1 MIEPTTLQGRRRL
14 TKGAVV
20 PIYAPAPTALHEI
33 EMLKVKLEAER
44 EKVNLKEEMIDVLK
58 KDEIYLQGELT
69 KKDAYYQE
77 QLAKKDANFNDE
89 LARKDAILLDKMKNK
104 KIRKQAVRNT
114 KGVILRYVAA
124 LEAFRRGKSM
134 KAAFDAVGVD
144 RNTVARTAIVA
155 ELHLAAPEVFE
166 SISWNER

>member
-1 MIEPTTLQGRRRL
+1 MSKKRTRAATGVAGASNGTALTSSPTH
-14 TKGAVV
+14 
-20 PIYAPAPTALHEI
+20 APAPTALHEI
-33 EMLKVKLEAER
+33 EMLKVKLETER

-58 KDEIYLQGELT
+58 KDKIYLQGELT

-124 LEAFRRGKSM
+124 L
-134 KAAFDAVGVD
+134 
-144 RNTVARTAIVA
+144 
-155 ELHLAAPEVFE
+155 
-166 SISWNER
+166 